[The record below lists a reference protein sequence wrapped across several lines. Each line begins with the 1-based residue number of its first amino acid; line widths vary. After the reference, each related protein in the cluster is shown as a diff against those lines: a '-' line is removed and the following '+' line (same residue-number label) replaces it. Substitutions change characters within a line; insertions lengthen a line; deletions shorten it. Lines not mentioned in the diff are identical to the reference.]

1 LTFYDAI
8 KCGGFKLLQRI
19 RKGYKILLESI
30 VIVLMLT
37 LTVIIVLAV
46 IYRKAGA
53 SFSWSDEVAAIL
65 LAWLT
70 YYGAALAAL
79 QRGHIGFKGLMNSL
93 SPQWRI
99 PLMILGESLIIGFF
113 ILLAWVGFQVLQIL
127 EGDYMTSLTWVPTQ
141 LTQSVIPIGATMFVI
156 SELFALPELWAQAK
170 SDEGFMDKEDKE
182 VQETIGTRAVK
193 SEGGE
198 EK

>member
-1 LTFYDAI
+1 MGCFYRRR
-8 KCGGFKLLQRI
+8 GGFSLLQRI
-19 RKGYKILLESI
+19 REGYRILLEAI
-30 VIVLMLT
+30 VIGLMLI
-37 LTVIIVLAV
+37 LTAIIVLAV

-93 SPQWRI
+93 SPEWRI
-99 PLMILGESLIIGFF
+99 PLLILGESLIIGFF
-113 ILLAWVGFQVLQIL
+113 ILLAWVGFQVLQVL

-141 LTQSVIPIGATMFVI
+141 LTQSVIPIGAAMFVI

-170 SDEGFMDKEDKE
+170 SAQGFMDKEDKE
-182 VQETIGTRAVK
+182 VQKTIGTSA
-193 SEGGE
+193 SQSDGGVE
-198 EK
+198 T